1 MKFLKEENGCYHF
14 SDGGKVVKVAKNAVS
29 DKFKQKYFKGGVVDV
44 PAVTNPTMLKK
55 PRSLEEKL
63 RDQMDPNVSVP
74 RVSQERGRF
83 ADKPEI
89 KDPSLI
95 DKIKADWENSDV
107 SGDLKKSAE
116 DYRGYY
122 NGGIAREPQSVD
134 DLERFADQQGLDET
148 DKKFLRSIYGQ
159 ESNYGK
165 NSGVSSAGARGP
177 MQVIPETFEGL
188 RKQGLISKQADINN
202 PSDNKLAAVALYK
215 QLKSDPRLRNDPKLI
230 AAAYHGGPSAV
241 KNGKINP
248 NYKDTNGKYTSS
260 YAEDVFNRV
269 QNQQPQQFKS
279 TSQNDVPFYERPPN
293 PNLEQ
298 SMNFDPQQ
306 PAIFADTQYPAPQNN
321 EDFGNMFPVAGT
333 QRQIDANSAQM
344 AQYAQNN
351 YGARQGISAPTEQ
364 AMIENRNGVPG
375 QQIGPEYNEEPQAPW
390 RMAANQNK
398 QLINQANQGQQQ
410 GSGVVPAG
418 YQQNGA
424 PGYSL
429 QDMPGQLQEIYDAQS
444 GAMQTQANSQ
454 EMQRQADVNYQ
465 DNLARQQQEM
475 INRQNELIK
484 RSNDQIDNFS
494 KEYLENKIDPN
505 RLFRNASTSRMFSG
519 AIGLMLSGIG
529 SALTGQASQALM
541 VIDRAIDRDIEAQK
555 LQMGKGKT
563 ILDLQLQKYGNE
575 KDAIQATRIMLGTQ
589 ALAEMQKAK
598 ALAKKPEI
606 QANLQM
612 DQANLKLALVKNML
626 ELNNKYLNYGATTGS
641 FRLKANTPD
650 YYRAIGN
657 NPDLVEKMFVDD
669 NQDVYF
675 AKRKD
680 SAEKVDQYM
689 SSYDST
695 INALE
700 DLSKFDTVSS
710 KFPMTKERQ
719 LAKTSFQTA
728 LKNLMSGEAAKV
740 GSTRLAEL
748 EREISEMM
756 IQDPTKWNTVHL
768 KTQLD
773 ALKEVL
779 GVEKED
785 FLYRNLVG
793 YRKKQ
798 TLANK
803 AKSKGF
809 VSGE

>member
-122 NGGIAREPQSVD
+122 KGGIVKIDDPELEDYATRE
-134 DLERFADQQGLDET
+134 GLKDAEKAALMNAFVRENNRGKSNAT
-148 DKKFLRSIYGQ
+148 SIQ
-159 ESNYGK
+159 
-165 NSGVSSAGARGP
+165 GARGP
-177 MQVIPETFEGL
+177 MQIMPETFENL
-188 RKQGLISKQADINN
+188 KRQGKLSKFANIDN
-202 PSDNKLAAVALYK
+202 PSDNKLAAVKIMQEARQGALK
-215 QLKSDPRLRNDPKLI
+215 DSNDPSMFS
-230 AAAYHGGPSAV
+230 AYYHGGPNV
-241 KNGKINP
+241 VRGGKINP
-248 NYKDTNGKYTSS
+248 KAKDALGTRTTD
-260 YAEDVFNRV
+260 YASTA
-269 QNQQPQQFKS
+269 NQYMQPQQSFKS
-279 TSQNDVPFYERPPN
+279 AAQNDVPFYERPAN
-293 PNLEQ
+293 PNLAQ

-306 PAIFADTQYPAPQNN
+306 PAIFPNTQYPAPQNN
-321 EDFGNMFPVAGT
+321 EDFGNMLPIASR
-333 QRQIDANSAQM
+333 QRQSDAYDAGL
-344 AQYAQNN
+344 AQYAQQN
-351 YGARQGISAPTEQ
+351 YGANKGISAATEQ
-364 AMIENRNGVPG
+364 SIIDNKNGVPG
-375 QQIGPEYNEEPQAPW
+375 QTIGPEYNEEPQAPW

-398 QLINQANQGQQQ
+398 QLINQANQGQKQ

-529 SALTGQASQALM
+529 SALTGQPSQALM

-589 ALAEMQKAK
+589 ALAEMEKAK

-612 DQANLKLALVKNML
+612 NQANLKLALVKNML
-626 ELNNKYLNYGATTGS
+626 ELNNKYLNYGATTGA

-695 INALE
+695 INALD

-779 GVEKED
+779 DVEKED